1 MERHLLA
8 AEELE
13 LFLRDLPEWSVAG
26 DLLTRTYQF
35 ADFVRAFTFMSA
47 VAMHCERLN
56 HHPEWSNVYGRVEVR
71 LTTHDLGGVTSLDT
85 ALARI
90 MEELSLIHI

>member
-71 LTTHDLGGVTSLDT
+71 LTTHDLGGVPSLDT
-85 ALARI
+85 ALARN
-90 MEELSLIHI
+90 MEELADG

>member
-13 LFLRDLPEWSVAG
+13 LFLRDLPGWSVAG

-35 ADFVRAFTFMSA
+35 EDFVRAFTFMSA

-90 MEELSLIHI
+90 MEELADG

>member
-26 DLLTRTYQF
+26 DLLTRTYKF

-90 MEELSLIHI
+90 MEELADG

>member
-13 LFLRDLPEWSVAG
+13 LFLRDLPGWSVAG

-90 MEELSLIHI
+90 MEELADG

>member
-85 ALARI
+85 ALA
-90 MEELSLIHI
+90 LSLIHI

>member
-13 LFLRDLPEWSVAG
+13 LFLRDLPGWSVAG
-26 DLLTRTYQF
+26 DLWTRTYQF

-90 MEELSLIHI
+90 MEELADG

>member
-90 MEELSLIHI
+90 MEELADG

>member
-13 LFLRDLPEWSVAG
+13 LFLRDLPGWSVAE

-47 VAMHCERLN
+47 VPMHCERLN

-90 MEELSLIHI
+90 MEELADG

>member
-1 MERHLLA
+1 MEHHLLA

-13 LFLRDLPEWSVAG
+13 LFLRDLPGWSVAE

-90 MEELSLIHI
+90 MEELADG

>member
-13 LFLRDLPEWSVAG
+13 LFLRDLPGWSVAE

-56 HHPEWSNVYGRVEVR
+56 HHPEWTNVYGRVEVR

-90 MEELSLIHI
+90 MEELADG

>member
-13 LFLRDLPEWSVAG
+13 LFLRDLPEWSVAE

-90 MEELSLIHI
+90 MEELADG

>member
-13 LFLRDLPEWSVAG
+13 LFLRDLPGWSVAE

-90 MEELSLIHI
+90 MEELADG

>member
-13 LFLRDLPEWSVAG
+13 LFLRDLPGWSVSE

-90 MEELSLIHI
+90 MEELADG

>member
-1 MERHLLA
+1 MERHPLA

-13 LFLRDLPEWSVAG
+13 LFLRDFPEWSVAG

-90 MEELSLIHI
+90 MEELADG

>member
-90 MEELSLIHI
+90 KEELADG

>member
-13 LFLRDLPEWSVAG
+13 LFLRDLPGWSVAE

-47 VAMHCERLN
+47 VSMHCERLN

-90 MEELSLIHI
+90 MEELADG

>member
-13 LFLRDLPEWSVAG
+13 LFLRDLPGWSVAE
-26 DLLTRTYQF
+26 DLLTRTYHF

-90 MEELSLIHI
+90 MEELADG

>member
-1 MERHLLA
+1 MERRLLA

-90 MEELSLIHI
+90 MEELADG

>member
-13 LFLRDLPEWSVAG
+13 LFLRDLPGWSVSE
-26 DLLTRTYQF
+26 DLLTRPYQF

-90 MEELSLIHI
+90 MEELADG

>member
-1 MERHLLA
+1 
-8 AEELE
+8 
-13 LFLRDLPEWSVAG
+13 
-26 DLLTRTYQF
+26 
-35 ADFVRAFTFMSA
+35 
-47 VAMHCERLN
+47 MHCERLN

-90 MEELSLIHI
+90 MEELADG

>member
-13 LFLRDLPEWSVAG
+13 LFLRDLPGWSVAE

-56 HHPEWSNVYGRVEVR
+56 HHPEWSNVYGRGEVR

-90 MEELSLIHI
+90 MEELADG

>member
-35 ADFVRAFTFMSA
+35 ADFVRAFTFMSD

-90 MEELSLIHI
+90 MEELADG